1 MIVNIQLKKV
11 FRVERDVSTKEGDS
25 VFLRFTF
32 ENGYEMRLPIEHI
45 DYVGINFETGDDEEK
60 ALEQATKEVDA

>member
-1 MIVNIQLKKV
+1 MLVNIQLKKV

-32 ENGYEMRLPIEHI
+32 ENGYEMRLPIEHV
-45 DYVGINFETGDDEEK
+45 DFVGINFETGDDEEK
-60 ALEQATKEVDA
+60 ILEQKEVDA